1 MKDTVVEYQHESLT
15 LEGYLVSHD
24 DDKKRPGVLVSHAWG
39 GVSDYEKE
47 KSQALAALGYN
58 VLAID
63 MYGKGIRGESAEEN
77 QKLMQPFI
85 DDRAMLRNR
94 INAGLDALKS
104 LNQVDET
111 KIAAVGYCF
120 GGLCVLDLARSGSGI
135 AGVVSVHG
143 LLMPAEALEKQTI
156 TAKILALHGYS
167 DPMATPDQLTALGT
181 ELTEAKADWQVHAY
195 GMTYHAFTNKA
206 ANSVEMGTV
215 YNAGADRRSW
225 QATSNFLAELFG

>member
-1 MKDTVVEYQHESLT
+1 MKDTFIEYQDQSLT

-24 DDKKRPGVLVSHAWG
+24 DNKKRPGVLVSHAWG
-39 GVSDYEKE
+39 GLSDYEKE

-63 MYGKGIRGESAEEN
+63 MYGKGVRGENAEEN
-77 QKLMQPFI
+77 QQLMQPFI

-94 INAGLDALKS
+94 INAGLNALKS
-104 LNQVDET
+104 LDQVDET

-120 GGLCVLDLARSGSGI
+120 GGLCVLDLARSGSDI

-143 LLMPAEALEKQTI
+143 LLMPADALANKTI
-156 TAKILALHGYS
+156 SAKVLALHGYS
-167 DPMATPDQLTALGT
+167 DPMATPEQLTALGT

-206 ANSVEMGTV
+206 ANSVAAGTV
-215 YNAGADRRSW
+215 YNADADRRSW
-225 QATSNFLAELFG
+225 RATENFLEELFG